1 MKRTHKKIVGL
12 FGLVLVVVMTIFAA
26 YLPGPGAS
34 AISTVTDTI
43 TVTVLES
50 RPSVQILEPNSGDIT
65 SSLDGQ
71 IVVKYDNLSSYSLT
85 VKYIKS
91 NGTEGTQLIS
101 SSDNPDEH
109 GEETFIFGAIGEEY
123 GYAHYVI
130 TLSGTGVDGTPLQ
143 DSVEF
148 DFVAV
153 ESDAK
158 ENEETGDIEVDLD
171 YESDAPG
178 MNDEEK
184 VDTIVINV
192 YDEDG
197 NLVEG
202 LSPIVVEAPNKSVV
216 IPFDDPNLD
225 LPSGNYTL
233 VVQAYN
239 ADGVELYREN
249 SLVVYYE
256 KIEIPDTA
264 VPDTEAPDTGGFFR
278 NLNISRTDYLLTG
291 LTIFTIV
298 GISGAVFISRRGR

>member
-1 MKRTHKKIVGL
+1 
-12 FGLVLVVVMTIFAA
+12 
-26 YLPGPGAS
+26 
-34 AISTVTDTI
+34 
-43 TVTVLES
+43 
-50 RPSVQILEPNSGDIT
+50 
-65 SSLDGQ
+65 
-71 IVVKYDNLSSYSLT
+71 
-85 VKYIKS
+85 
-91 NGTEGTQLIS
+91 
-101 SSDNPDEH
+101 
-109 GEETFIFGAIGEEY
+109 
-123 GYAHYVI
+123 
-130 TLSGTGVDGTPLQ
+130 
-143 DSVEF
+143 
-148 DFVAV
+148 
-153 ESDAK
+153 
-158 ENEETGDIEVDLD
+158 
-171 YESDAPG
+171 

-278 NLNISRTDYLLTG
+278 NFNISRTDYLLTG